1 MACVCVCQ
9 VTPNAPQ
16 VLTSPLTF
24 FGWDVRLGSGFA
36 NASTAE
42 AAYDYRFL
50 VLRTWAEWSAAL
62 RALGQAGAAD
72 HYAGYGAAGEAY
84 MRALLGSPW
93 YAGLGVHAAAEA
105 LNVPGF
111 ASDVDAA
118 AVLAAQLD
126 DAVTICSLSNFNQY
140 WILQALGNAG
150 ALDRAVASIERC
162 WGVEIALGGT
172 SFWEISHPDWAI
184 SLRPGH
190 PMPYGENGQT
200 SLCHPWSAGP
210 APWLSKFVL
219 GVAPG
224 ATGGA
229 VVVTPHVTAEMARG
243 GGVAGA
249 VPTPRGPVEVD
260 VRTPSGGGGGGGGGS
275 VHVAAPVAIELV
287 LSEVLLRRVGWLAAP
302 LGDGPLVVVRV
313 DGGPKM
319 ELVADGGAGAGP
331 RGGGGGAA
339 ARGSRGCSSGPGRTW
354 SSATPRAC
362 LRLRWLRS

>member
-1 MACVCVCQ
+1 M
-9 VTPNAPQ
+9 
-16 VLTSPLTF
+16 
-24 FGWDVRLGSGFA
+24 
-36 NASTAE
+36 
-42 AAYDYRFL
+42 
-50 VLRTWAEWSAAL
+50 
-62 RALGQAGAAD
+62 
-72 HYAGYGAAGEAY
+72 
-84 MRALLGSPW
+84 
-93 YAGLGVHAAAEA
+93 
-105 LNVPGF
+105 
-111 ASDVDAA
+111 
-118 AVLAAQLD
+118 
-126 DAVTICSLSNFNQY
+126 TICSLSNFNQY

-331 RGGGGGAA
+331 LDERAGAGGGARRRTLGSNQIKCVGDSRHKGTVVRMGPEVPKNVSRGTNNQSGLPW
-339 ARGSRGCSSGPGRTW
+339 RGSWNRARKEALVRTHRRRR
-354 SSATPRAC
+354 SREYNTCA
-362 LRLRWLRS
+362 LRL